1 VFGRRTRMSS
11 ELFLLQVHLDD
22 TVVLEVLG
30 RGRREIESSV
40 SSASKE
46 MPARGHYNM
55 LAFSVVSHA

>member
-1 VFGRRTRMSS
+1 MSS